1 MDPVSNS
8 FNPHKLLKEEFVSNL
23 NGSSMLEIA
32 SLSTIV
38 PALFLLR
45 RAFCFSYKSDATKKD
60 DDAVAKSRNLGAYL
74 AVVSL
79 DFLFLIV
86 PTLLVLTV
94 LADWVHV
101 LAIVLVVL
109 ILSLAAKR
117 FASFASNS
125 GSASQLRTNISS
137 YRVNVMIVTCLCILA
152 VDFTIFPRRYAKT
165 ETYGTSLMDL
175 GVGSFIVTNS
185 LVSRQAR
192 GISSMSWKAAFKSSS
207 PLLVL
212 GFGRLLSTRSVDYQ
226 VHVAEYGVH
235 WNFFFTLAAVT
246 ILTSIIKI
254 PPKYSGLFGLSLL
267 VGYQWLSVNG
277 LNLYLLS
284 NERGTDLLSQ
294 NKEGLFSILGYWGIY
309 LLGVQLGYHLFFGD
323 HKPELKSKKW
333 ATIKVSCLSIIFWL
347 TTVVLD
353 SHVERASRRMCNLA
367 YATLVLA
374 QNLQVLAIL
383 MLSDCI
389 GVSSI
394 STLEEAINRNLLGTF
409 LVANVLTGL
418 TNMLVDTIFS
428 TPLSALSILVTYAY
442 LLSIITG
449 IADFYGMRIKFW

>member
-1 MDPVSNS
+1 
-8 FNPHKLLKEEFVSNL
+8 
-23 NGSSMLEIA
+23 
-32 SLSTIV
+32 
-38 PALFLLR
+38 
-45 RAFCFSYKSDATKKD
+45 
-60 DDAVAKSRNLGAYL
+60 
-74 AVVSL
+74 
-79 DFLFLIV
+79 
-86 PTLLVLTV
+86 
-94 LADWVHV
+94 
-101 LAIVLVVL
+101 
-109 ILSLAAKR
+109 
-117 FASFASNS
+117 
-125 GSASQLRTNISS
+125 
-137 YRVNVMIVTCLCILA
+137 MIVTCLCILA

-267 VGYQWLSVNG
+267 VGYQWWSVNG

-374 QNLQVLAIL
+374 QNLQVILLTSLIQHKVESIFLKFRSPILFQVLAIL